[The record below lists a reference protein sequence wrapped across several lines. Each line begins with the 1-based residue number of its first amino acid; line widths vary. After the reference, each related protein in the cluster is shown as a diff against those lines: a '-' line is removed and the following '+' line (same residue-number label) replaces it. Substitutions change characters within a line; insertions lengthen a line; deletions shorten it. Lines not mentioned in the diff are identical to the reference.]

1 MDNNPI
7 GQELIKHAIFRL
19 NENKAKIISCLNWL
33 TEEEIWQR
41 PNEVSNSIGNLVL
54 HLGGN
59 LGQYIVSSLGGHEDK
74 RDRDAEF
81 STCGGMAKSALIHV
95 INEEVKAACEII
107 EALTEEDLINK
118 YSVQGFRYTGVG
130 NVLHAVE
137 HFSYHTGQIAF
148 WTKVVREQDLG
159 FYAGID
165 LNKKNESKA

>member
-19 NENKAKIISCLNWL
+19 NENKAKIISCLDWL

-54 HLGGN
+54 HLAGN

-81 STCGGMAKSALIHV
+81 SACGGMSKSALIHLMNKEIKV
-95 INEEVKAACEII
+95 ACETLETIS
-107 EALTEEDLINK
+107 EKDLISK
-118 YSVQGFRYTGVG
+118 YNVQGFRYTGVG

-148 WTKVVREQDLG
+148 WTKIVREQDLG

-165 LNKKNESKA
+165 LNKKNEGKE